1 MILLMLTLYLLI
13 AVLKDEFRL
22 VPRDSVALVGG
33 HVVMNCTPP
42 RGIPEP
48 SVLWYFNGKLLD
60 LSGKR

>member
-1 MILLMLTLYLLI
+1 MFSCVS
-13 AVLKDEFRL
+13 VLKDDFRL
-22 VPRDSVALVGG
+22 VPRDTVALVGG